1 MSPAH
6 QHEDAS
12 FNVTGSSEATLV
24 QPAPTPPQL
33 VALRATIDNLD
44 AVLVHVLAERFKCTR
59 QVGELKRDLDLP
71 AADYQREA
79 QQIARLEALARDSG
93 LDPVFA
99 QKFFNFIVSEV
110 IRHHEAI
117 KEGA

>member
-6 QHEDAS
+6 QHEDISLNLAS
-12 FNVTGSSEATLV
+12 SSEATLA

-71 AADYQREA
+71 SRGASP
-79 QQIARLEALARDSG
+79 RLRSRPG
-93 LDPVFA
+93 VCP
-99 QKFFNFIVSEV
+99 EV
-110 IRHHEAI
+110 L
-117 KEGA
+117 

>member
-12 FNVTGSSEATLV
+12 LNSARSSEATLA

-33 VALRATIDNLD
+33 VAIDNLD

-71 AADYQREA
+71 AADHQREA

>member
-12 FNVTGSSEATLV
+12 LNSARSSEATLD
-24 QPAPTPPQL
+24 QPAPTPL

-71 AADYQREA
+71 AADHQREA